1 MFDDINVL
9 LKGKAGGD
17 LIFEFVILLIELI
30 KAQKV
35 EKVIDVQGGQNLLI
49 KLQPDIIFGCP
60 VHSDFEFVETVGHEF
75 KGEMALE
82 LFFVGVNHILH

>member
-30 KAQKV
+30 KSQKV
-35 EKVIDVQGGQNLLI
+35 EKVIDVQRRFKLLI
-49 KLQPDIIFGCP
+49 KLEPDIILGGP
-60 VHSDFEFVETVGHEF
+60 VDSDFEFVETVGHEF
-75 KGEMALE
+75 EGKMALE